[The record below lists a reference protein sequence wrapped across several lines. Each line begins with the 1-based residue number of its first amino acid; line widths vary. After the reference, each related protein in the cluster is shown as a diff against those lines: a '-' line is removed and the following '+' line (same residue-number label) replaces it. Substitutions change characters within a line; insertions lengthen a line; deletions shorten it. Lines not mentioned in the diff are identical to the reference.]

1 MKRPDVEEALVELL
15 LEEYKASR
23 YLKQIRKRIAETDE
37 TFFLDAF
44 KQTSFDFNNNLD
56 NSDQKG

>member
-1 MKRPDVEEALVELL
+1 MKPRPDVEEALVELL

-23 YLKQIRKRIAETDE
+23 YLKHIRKRIAETDE

-44 KQTSFDFNNNLD
+44 QKSFDFNLD